1 VTAGAQ
7 SSAKVMPAAMAVELV
22 RSGMTLAVGGA
33 GGVQEPDAIIE
44 ALANRFESNADPIG
58 LTLLFPMR
66 TGASEG
72 RGTSR
77 LAIEGMVSRLIGGSI
92 WPIGAPDFVRAINQ
106 GAFEA
111 YNLSI
116 GLIYAMLEASAAGR
130 PGVLTRAGLDTYLDP
145 VHGGGA
151 LNARSTGGLVD
162 SVTVDAERLLYYR
175 AVPVDVSII
184 RGAVADE
191 DGNIAVMGEPSVC
204 GPLLLAQAARA
215 NKGKVI
221 AQVGRIVPR
230 FSLAPHH
237 VRVPGHMVDAIV
249 LHESQEQVAGSAF
262 DPFLIEA
269 RSPDALTVPAPPE
282 GARLAI
288 LRRCLLD
295 LSSGETAVIGMG
307 LPALLPGLAHAEGLL
322 DRVTFS
328 VEHGVVGG
336 VNGISMG
343 GSVFPVS
350 YAPSAIIDAAD
361 QLRGYAGGVP
371 DVAFLGVG
379 EVDPEGNVN
388 VSRFGD
394 RIPGSGGF
402 VDITSGLRRIVFC
415 VEIGTRAS
423 RKFVAELQHRTFSAG
438 EARRRDQQ
446 VTYITELG
454 VLRLGPGGL
463 EVCEYAPGTD
473 PQHLAELARARVAE
487 TVRPMAAIC
496 FEGPRMNIRQ
506 IWDNKRTL

>member
-1 VTAGAQ
+1 MTAVAQ
-7 SSAKVMPAAMAVELV
+7 SVSKVMPAALAVKLIQ
-22 RSGMTLAVGGA
+22 SGMTLAVGGA

-44 ALANRFESNADPIG
+44 ALATKFESTSAPTG

-92 WPIGAPDFVRAINQ
+92 WPIGAPDFVRAIND
-106 GAFEA
+106 GRFEA

-116 GLIYAMLEASAAGR
+116 GLIYAMLEAAAAGR
-130 PGVLTRAGLDTYLDP
+130 PGVITRAGLDTYLDP

-151 LNARSTGGLVD
+151 LNVRSAAGLVD
-162 SVTVDAERLLYYR
+162 SVTIDGERLLYYR

-191 DGNIAVMGEPSVC
+191 DGNVAVMGEPSVC

-215 NKGKVI
+215 NRGKVI
-221 AQVGRIVPR
+221 AQVGRIAPR
-230 FSLAPHH
+230 FSLSPHD

-249 LHESQEQVAGSAF
+249 IHDGQEQVAGSAF
-262 DPFLIEA
+262 DPSLVEA
-269 RSPDALTVPAPPE
+269 RPTNTLAVPAPPD

-288 LRRCLLD
+288 LRRCLLE
-295 LSSGETAVIGMG
+295 LSPGETAVIGMG
-307 LPALLPGLAHAEGLL
+307 LPALLPGLAHAEEVL
-322 DRVTFS
+322 DLVTFS

-350 YAPSAIIDAAD
+350 HAPSAIIDAAD

-379 EVDPEGNVN
+379 EVDPAGNVN

-402 VDITSGLRRIVFC
+402 VDITSGLRHIVFC
-415 VEIGTRAS
+415 VEIGTRAA
-423 RKFVAELQHRTFSAG
+423 RKFVPELQHRTFSAG
-438 EARRRDQQ
+438 EARRRGQQ
-446 VTYITELG
+446 VTYVTEQG
-454 VLRLGPGGL
+454 VLRLGRNGL
-463 EVCEYAPGTD
+463 EVSEYAPGAD
-473 PQHLAELARARVAE
+473 PRQLAELTGARLAE
-487 TVRPMAAIC
+487 TARPMPSIC
-496 FEGPRMNIRQ
+496 FEGPRMELRQ
-506 IWDNKRTL
+506 IWESERSR